1 MRKKGNTVLAGLI
14 ICLLLVFL
22 AAAGKLFG
30 AYLKYQKGDVSYE
43 KLQEYVQEPEE
54 EESPESEKEK
64 EEPKNRYLEID
75 FAGLKAVNPDVIAW
89 IQIPALDISYPVV
102 QGEDNDYYLKH
113 SFEGESVNAG
123 CIFMDCGASADWSDR
138 NTFVFGHNMRD
149 ESMFGAFKNLLK
161 GTASC
166 EENPYFY
173 IYTED
178 KVYIY
183 EIFSYYETKSTS
195 DRFATFTSDAS
206 YDDYVQWATEHSLY
220 ASDADL
226 SDRGNIV
233 SLSTCYGSSGTK
245 RRALIH

>member
-102 QGEDNDYYLKH
+102 QGKDNAYC
-113 SFEGESVNAG
+113 V
-123 CIFMDCGASADWSDR
+123 I
-138 NTFVFGHNMRD
+138 
-149 ESMFGAFKNLLK
+149 
-161 GTASC
+161 
-166 EENPYFY
+166 Y
-173 IYTED
+173 I
-178 KVYIY
+178 I
-183 EIFSYYETKSTS
+183 
-195 DRFATFTSDAS
+195 R
-206 YDDYVQWATEHSLY
+206 
-220 ASDADL
+220 
-226 SDRGNIV
+226 
-233 SLSTCYGSSGTK
+233 
-245 RRALIH
+245 

>member
-102 QGEDNDYYLKH
+102 QGKDNAYYLH
-113 SFEGESVNAG
+113 HLFSGESNING
-123 CIFMDCGASADWSDR
+123 SIFVDCHNQPDFTDQNTMDHSR
-138 NTFVFGHNMRD
+138 YTFARG
-149 ESMFGAFKNLLK
+149 L
-161 GTASC
+161 T
-166 EENPYFY
+166 
-173 IYTED
+173 
-178 KVYIY
+178 
-183 EIFSYYETKSTS
+183 IF
-195 DRFATFTSDAS
+195 AP
-206 YDDYVQWATEHSLY
+206 
-220 ASDADL
+220 
-226 SDRGNIV
+226 
-233 SLSTCYGSSGTK
+233 
-245 RRALIH
+245 RAKALMLAVIPKIG

>member
-102 QGEDNDYYLKH
+102 QGKDNAYYLH
-113 SFEGESVNAG
+113 HLFSGESNING
-123 CIFMDCGASADWSDR
+123 
-138 NTFVFGHNMRD
+138 
-149 ESMFGAFKNLLK
+149 SMFGTLDKYQDKELFEQHPEFYLYLPDKILK
-161 GTASC
+161 
-166 EENPYFY
+166 YR
-173 IYTED
+173 
-178 KVYIY
+178 
-183 EIFSYYETKSTS
+183 IFSCYAGRTGSEGYRYHFPEAEDFQTFLDTVSSYRDYDTGTELS
-195 DRFATFTSDAS
+195 ATDR
-206 YDDYVQWATEHSLY
+206 
-220 ASDADL
+220 
-226 SDRGNIV
+226 IV
-233 SLSTCYGSSGTK
+233 TLSTCVNSRRNYRYLVHGKLSSEIITEE
-245 RRALIH
+245 